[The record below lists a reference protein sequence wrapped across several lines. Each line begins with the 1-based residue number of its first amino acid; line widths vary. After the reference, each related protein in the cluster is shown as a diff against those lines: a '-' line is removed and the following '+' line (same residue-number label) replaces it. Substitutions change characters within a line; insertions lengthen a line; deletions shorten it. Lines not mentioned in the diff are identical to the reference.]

1 MTPEHMSPEY
11 VNPLQRYGRYVKTVR
26 TERKITQKQLGC
38 AAGYSESYVSRVESG
53 EYMPTEKFAQ
63 GCDRAFGTG
72 RLFVDLLERIDE
84 ADHPSW
90 FLPYLE
96 LEWKASR
103 ILDYSTTS
111 IMGMLQTEAYVRSI
125 YRARYPHERA
135 HVIKGKVDARLQ
147 RREVM
152 KRKNPPML
160 WVILHEACLR
170 TVVGGR
176 AVMAGQL
183 AHLAEQADSP
193 NIDLQVLPF
202 SAGAAAA
209 HLLPYT
215 LLMFETSPTVVYSEG
230 LQGGRLHDKTAI
242 VVDALNDY
250 DRLRANALP
259 PDDSVALIKTLCEE
273 YTS

>member
-1 MTPEHMSPEY
+1 MHFSATDATS
-11 VNPLQRYGRYVKTVR
+11 
-26 TERKITQKQLGC
+26 ERSRAERRITQKQLGR
-38 AAGYSESYVSRVESG
+38 AAGYSESYVSRVEAG
-53 EYMPTEKFAQ
+53 EYAPTAKFAQ

-72 RLFVDLLERIDE
+72 RLFADLLARIDE

-90 FLPYLE
+90 FLPYVE
-96 LEWKASR
+96 LERKASR

-111 IMGMLQTEAYVRSI
+111 IMGMLQTEDYARSI

-135 HVIKGKVDARLQ
+135 DVIKGKVDARLR

-152 KRKNPPML
+152 ERKSPPML

-176 AVMAGQL
+176 RVMAGQL
-183 AHLAEQADSP
+183 AHLVKQADSP
-193 NIDLQVLPF
+193 NIDLQVMPF
-202 SAGAAAA
+202 AAGAAAA

-215 LLMFETSPTVVYSEG
+215 LLMFETSPTVVYSDG
-230 LQGGRLHDKTAI
+230 PQGGRLHEKTAT
-242 VVDALNDY
+242 VVDGLNNY

-259 PDDSVALIKTLCEE
+259 PDDSVVLITTLCEE

>member
-1 MTPEHMSPEY
+1 MSPEHL
-11 VNPLQRYGRYVKTVR
+11 NPLQRYGRYVRTVR
-26 TERKITQKQLGC
+26 AERKLTQKQLGR

-72 RLFVDLLERIDE
+72 LLFVDLLERIDE

-96 LEWKASR
+96 LERKSLR
-103 ILDYSTTS
+103 IVDYSTTS
-111 IMGMLQTEAYVRSI
+111 IMGMLQTEAYARSI

-135 HVIKGKVDARLQ
+135 HVIKGKVDARLR

-152 KRKNPPML
+152 NRKNPPML

-176 AVMAGQL
+176 RVMAGQL
-183 AHLAEQADSP
+183 GHLGQQAESP
-193 NIDLQVLPF
+193 NIDLQVMPY

-215 LLMFETSPTVVYSEG
+215 LLMFETAPTVVYSDG
-230 LQGGRLHDKTAI
+230 PQGGRLYDKTTTVA
-242 VVDALNDY
+242 DALNNY

-259 PDDSVALIKTLCEE
+259 LDASVALIKTLCEE
-273 YTS
+273 YAS